1 MYEEETHLAVVD
13 EDVEEG
19 VQEEDPVREDAAGV
33 KQHWLQGRQRQHHTT
48 LLHKCTS
55 VQGNL

>member
-19 VQEEDPVREDAAGV
+19 VQEEDPVWEDAAGIE
-33 KQHWLQGRQRQHHTT
+33 QHWLQGRQRQHHTT
-48 LLHKCTS
+48 LLHKCT
-55 VQGNL
+55 